1 MIEALKFLYD
11 LDIVGQDIDFNNP
24 MARPRIPHEVG
35 GGGWRCGLRGREG
48 GWVGG
53 WVEGGGG
60 VLEVWVEVGGGV
72 LGWKCGLG

>member
-35 GGGWRCGLRGREG
+35 GGGLEVWVKGGEG

-53 WVEGGGG
+53 WVG
-60 VLEVWVEVGGGV
+60 
-72 LGWKCGLG
+72 GLG